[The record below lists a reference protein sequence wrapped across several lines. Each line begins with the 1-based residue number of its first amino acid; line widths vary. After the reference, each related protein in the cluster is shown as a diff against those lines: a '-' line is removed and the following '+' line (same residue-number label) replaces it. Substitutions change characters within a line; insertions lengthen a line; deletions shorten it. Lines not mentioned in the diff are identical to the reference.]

1 MVAADYF
8 DGVTAQSYPVTLV
21 LRGKNLL
28 IANGGA
34 LSNTG
39 RLEPLASLTVST
51 ALGNTPRT
59 ITLADGATL
68 VVRDAVGLSALLA
81 QAGRADSF
89 VSRAPTQLPLVI
101 ASIAALLG
109 LAIAGYIWG
118 IPWAGQKIAHALP
131 EQVLR
136 GISAGSLDLVKRMGF
151 DDSKLPAA
159 QKEEIIREF
168 LAMKTPS
175 DAQIPAPRIH
185 IGSTAGQLTD
195 TQRIHFM
202 HAGSMGPNAFALPDG
217 TMVITDEIVKLSRNR
232 DQLLSVLCHELGHV
246 VHRHGAQLVVEGGIV
261 AAFIG
266 LYLGDFSTVVSGAVG
281 TLASSNYSRAAET
294 EADDFA
300 IAMMRANGRDP
311 KALAAMLARMDDDYR
326 AKKKAEDKTGKR
338 EGKGWEDYFSSHPA
352 TKERIARIEA
362 MAQ

>member
-1 MVAADYF
+1 MLNADYF
-8 DGVTAQSYPVTLV
+8 DGVSAQSYPVTV
-21 LRGKNLL
+21 SLRGSSVL
-28 IANGGA
+28 ITPSASPGN
-34 LSNTG
+34 SG
-39 RLEPLASLTVST
+39 RLEPLAGLTIST

-68 VVRDAVGLSALLA
+68 VVRDVAGLAALLA
-81 QAGRADSF
+81 QTGRTDS
-89 VSRAPTQLPLVI
+89 VISRAQTMLPLVI
-101 ASIAALLG
+101 ASIVALGG

-118 IPWAGQKIAHALP
+118 VPWAGQKIAHALP

-136 GISAGSLDLVKRMGF
+136 GISAGSIDLVKRMGF
-151 DDSKLPAA
+151 EDSNLPAT
-159 QKEEIIREF
+159 QREEIIREF
-168 LAMKTPS
+168 LAMKTPG
-175 DAQIPAPRIH
+175 DTQKTAPHVR
-185 IGSTAGQLTD
+185 IGSTAGQLTESG
-195 TQRIHFM
+195 RIHFM
-202 HAGSMGPNAFALPDG
+202 RAGEFGANAFALPDG

-281 TLASSNYSRAAET
+281 TLASSHYSRAAET
-294 EADDFA
+294 QADDFA

-326 AKKKAEDKTGKR
+326 AKKKVEEKSGKAQ
-338 EGKGWEDYFSSHPA
+338 GKGWEDYFASHPA